1 MLLLFGGG
9 GRLTCWPIGGV
20 PNGACPCGAPKPG
33 DGGGPYPNYYG
44 G

>member
-1 MLLLFGGG
+1 MLLLFGGV
-9 GRLTCWPIGGV
+9 GRLLWPSGGV
-20 PNGACPCGAPKPG
+20 PNGACPCGAPKPV